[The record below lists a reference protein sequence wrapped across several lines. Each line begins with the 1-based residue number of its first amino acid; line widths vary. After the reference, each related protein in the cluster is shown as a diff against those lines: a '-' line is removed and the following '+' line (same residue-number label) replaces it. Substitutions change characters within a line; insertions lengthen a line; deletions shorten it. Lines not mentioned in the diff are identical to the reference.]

1 MEPIIL
7 NYNRGLRAMT
17 FDAETMEQQQLQL
30 SFTMQL
36 FAAFD
41 EIYRS
46 TCCFCWRLL
55 KTIGDYG
62 FYSPKCKV

>member
-1 MEPIIL
+1 
-7 NYNRGLRAMT
+7 MT

-55 KTIGDYG
+55 
-62 FYSPKCKV
+62 